1 MDDDH
6 TLDVVVYTTSSA
18 LDPNRKPIGKRIDLA
33 NDLYIDILPT
43 DFEQKIF
50 KACKPKGYCF
60 DPTLLFSQMYSFVR
74 KNPPNGDD
82 LKWDEDRRLQLC
94 IALSR
99 LIHPTSISTEYA
111 ARMFLT
117 SESNIKKI
125 VPGPVSG
132 HSSKAFVV
140 DTNLDCLT
148 EIDVQN
154 LKQLIE
160 AFEKKPL
167 EDPLARAMWYHEY
180 AARSYEIDLRWT
192 LVATGIEAI
201 VHTDCYKSTRQFVE
215 RIQKLSIAVGAGNI
229 TKDQAGKMYEFR
241 SSLAHGQG
249 LGGITPEMKEL
260 YKKMEDILRLTI
272 KKSILQASFRDLLS
286 DPDKIRK
293 KWPV

>member
-1 MDDDH
+1 MEDNH
-6 TLDVVVYTTSSA
+6 TLDVVVQTTSSN
-18 LDPNRKPIGKRIDLA
+18 LDPNRKPIRKRIDLA
-33 NDLYIDILPT
+33 NDLYIDLLPT
-43 DFEQKIF
+43 DFAQKIF
-50 KACKPKGYCF
+50 KACEPKGYCF
-60 DPTLLFSQMYSFVR
+60 DPKLQFGQMYSFVR

-82 LKWDEDRRLQLC
+82 LKWDADQRLQLC

-140 DTNLDCLT
+140 DTNLNCLT
-148 EIDVQN
+148 EIDAQN
-154 LKQLIE
+154 LKQLIK
-160 AFEKKPL
+160 AFDKRPF

-180 AARSYEIDLRWT
+180 AARSYGIDLRWT
-192 LVATGIEAI
+192 LVATGIEVI
-201 VHTDCYKSTRQFVE
+201 VHTDRYKSTRQFIE
-215 RIQKLSIAVGAGNI
+215 RVQKLSIAVGAGNI
-229 TKDQAGKMYEFR
+229 TKDQAEEMYEFR

-249 LGGITPEMKEL
+249 LGGITHEKKEL

-293 KWPV
+293 IWPV